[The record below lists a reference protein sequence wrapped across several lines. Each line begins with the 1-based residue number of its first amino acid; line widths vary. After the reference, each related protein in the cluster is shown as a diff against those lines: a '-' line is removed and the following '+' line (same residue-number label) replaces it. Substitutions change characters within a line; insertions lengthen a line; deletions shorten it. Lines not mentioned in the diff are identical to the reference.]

1 MRVLIAEDDSITRH
15 LLARVLQ
22 QWGDEP
28 VPAADGEEAWRLL
41 DDDDPPPVAIVDWM
55 MPRMNG
61 VQLCLRLRRQPRIPY
76 TYVILLTAKSG
87 RTDVIEGL
95 AAGADDYI
103 SKPFDIKEFEV
114 RLRVARRI
122 AQLQM
127 KLLTAQ
133 DQLRLASMRDA
144 ATGLWH
150 RGAMFEFLESELGRA
165 RRIASPLG
173 VILMDLDSFKCIN
186 DAYGHLIGDMALQ
199 KAVAGVRSVIRESD
213 ILGRYGGDEF
223 MLITPNCGGSELF
236 ALAERIRATVEAEP
250 IIVQGSML
258 PLTLSMGVAE
268 VSPNHPITA
277 AELLRL
283 ADVALYESK
292 RNGKNR
298 VFGARA

>member
-1 MRVLIAEDDSITRH
+1 MRVLIAEDDPITRH
-15 LLARVLQ
+15 LLGRVLQ

-28 VPAADGEEAWRLL
+28 VHAADGEEAWRLL
-41 DDDDPPPVAIVDWM
+41 DDEDPPPVAIVDWM
-55 MPRMNG
+55 MPGLNG
-61 VQLCLRLRRQPRIPY
+61 VELCLRLRRKRSIPY

-127 KLLTAQ
+127 KLLAAQ
-133 DQLRLASMRDA
+133 EQLRLASMRDP

-173 VILMDLDSFKCIN
+173 VILIDVDAFKGIN

-199 KAVAGVRSVIRESD
+199 EALANVRSVTRESD

-236 ALAERIRATVEAEP
+236 ALAERIRATVEAKP

-258 PLTLSMGVAE
+258 TLTLSVGVAE
-268 VSPNHPITA
+268 ASPHHPIA
-277 AELLRL
+277 ATELLRL
-283 ADVALYESK
+283 ADVALYQSK

-298 VFGARA
+298 VCGARA